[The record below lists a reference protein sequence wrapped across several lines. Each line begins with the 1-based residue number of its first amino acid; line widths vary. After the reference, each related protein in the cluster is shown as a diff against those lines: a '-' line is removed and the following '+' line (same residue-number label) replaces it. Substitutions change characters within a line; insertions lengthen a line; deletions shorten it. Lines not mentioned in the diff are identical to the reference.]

1 MEAIK
6 VPIQLPQHAL
16 PRPVDPFDGF
26 LAGQLTDATR
36 RAYRSDLVAF
46 FGGVPMWAEIVAVT
60 VDRVT
65 AYRNRLYAEGRAPA
79 TVNRHLSS
87 LRALYRHLVARGLLP
102 ANPADAVLVKSF
114 RADEA
119 VSGKAIEDDAL
130 RAILAA
136 IEAGADPLL
145 KARDRAI
152 YYVLVLAG
160 LRRSEVARLEW
171 ADLRREGPHHV
182 LDLRQTKSG
191 VAQVVKV
198 VPAALAALERYHR
211 ALVGAGWPG
220 TGPVF
225 LSLSTNASRGRGLS
239 GAAINAALQRYGEV
253 TAHQFRHTC
262 CTKAIEGGAP
272 PAKVQAHLRHKDIKT
287 TLRYY
292 DNRDNFEDNAADYID
307 LPG

>member
-1 MEAIK
+1 MQ
-6 VPIQLPQHAL
+6 PIQLSQHTL
-16 PRPVDPFDGF
+16 PRPADPFDGF

-46 FGGVPMWAEIVAVT
+46 FGGVPTWADIASVT
-60 VDRVT
+60 VDTVT
-65 AYRNRLYAEGRAPA
+65 TYRNGLYAEGRAPA

-87 LRALYRHLVARGLLP
+87 LRALYRHLVARGLLH

-130 RAILAA
+130 RSILAA
-136 IEAGADPLL
+136 LEAVPDPLL
-145 KARDRAI
+145 RARDRAI
-152 YYVLVLAG
+152 YYMLVLAG
-160 LRRSEVARLEW
+160 LRRSEAARLDW
-171 ADLRREGPHHV
+171 ADLRAEGVHHV

-198 VPAALAALERYHR
+198 VPAALEALERYHR
-211 ALVGAGWPG
+211 ALVGAGLPG
-220 TGPVF
+220 TGPLFV
-225 LSLSTNASRGRGLS
+225 SLSTNGTRGQGLS
-239 GAAINAALQRYGEV
+239 GAAINAAMKRYGEV

-292 DNRDNFEDNAADYID
+292 DNRDNLDDNGADYID